1 MHLLLSSLF
10 LESKKGKIKINQML
24 QYKITELHKERVRTA
39 EDLQQGKR
47 TDVKSSEEIMYLN
60 VCLK

>member
-1 MHLLLSSLF
+1 
-10 LESKKGKIKINQML
+10 ML
-24 QYKITELHKERVRTA
+24 QYKITELHKEPVRTA

-60 VCLK
+60 VCLKWTDF